1 MQNGTQKANR
11 LPGVF
16 HESMGTQPS
25 GIWLRACSNSA
36 NVTPGSGMRRDGATS
51 VSTETVSGS

>member
-1 MQNGTQKANR
+1 MQNGTQKWNR

-25 GIWLRACSNSA
+25 GIRLRACSNPA
-36 NVTPGSGMRRDGATS
+36 NVTPGSGMRRDGAMS